1 MSSNRTHIRSITL
14 PALAL
19 GLLALPFMLPAKST
33 APGLE
38 RPRML
43 FVEVYPE
50 VERGN
55 WEPVEALSEADRELL
70 ERYPL
75 WPDLEAAWLKASL
88 PSVDEAR
95 VDGFL
100 DRHGQLKP
108 ARDLRYRYAL
118 HLARSGQ
125 HEAYLALYRSFYQ
138 GLEVARLDCH
148 ALSAEIAVGDSH
160 RVTRRAIA
168 LWMTGQ
174 SQADECDPVFAW
186 LKDRG
191 DLTAAHYSERYDLA
205 IEARQFSRAR
215 WLGKTLG
222 DAWVAEAEAWQRAAG
237 DPEAYLRSI
246 AGRQTDR
253 SALER
258 LRYAFEQLTYADPV
272 IAAEL
277 WTANAD
283 RHPFA
288 DADRLAIERHIALW
302 TARDGLPG
310 AYEQLTNLPSAAQND
325 EVLRWRARV
334 SLRSGEW
341 ARLLDDIAA
350 MADAEAAKDEWRYW
364 RAIALERTDSPEDA
378 RNALA
383 AIAAERSYYG
393 FLAADALGL
402 PYAFGDAPLAADEA
416 VMADLAVR
424 PDLVRAGELF
434 FVGLDSRGRSEWDTA
449 VRRLSRDEQQ
459 QAALLAHQWGWHSR
473 AIATAARLSEFDD
486 LEIRYP
492 LPFSDEFERGS
503 QAASIPATWA
513 LGVARSESLF
523 MRDVRSGAGAIG
535 VMQLMPATGRAVA
548 RRIDVQYSGLDSLTD
563 PATNIRLGTRYLG
576 EMTER
581 FDGNRVLATAAYNAG
596 PHRVDAWL
604 PEAAP
609 VETRIWIENIP
620 FNETR
625 KYVRRVLAAETIFH
639 WRMTGETR
647 RLSDVLTAIL
657 PPTDETV
664 ARLSGDTTEHYLD
677 R

>member
-1 MSSNRTHIRSITL
+1 MSSNRTQIRSITL

-33 APGLE
+33 APALE
-38 RPRML
+38 RPRTL
-43 FVEVYPE
+43 FIEVYPE

-55 WEPVEALSEADRELL
+55 WEPVDALGAKDRGLL

-88 PSVDEAR
+88 PNVDAAR
-95 VDGFL
+95 IEGFL

-148 ALSAEIAVGDSH
+148 ALAAEIAVGDSH

-186 LKDRG
+186 LRERG

-205 IEARQFSRAR
+205 IEARQFARAR

-237 DPEAYLRSI
+237 NPEAYLRSI
-246 AGRQTDR
+246 AGRQTER
-253 SALER
+253 TALER
-258 LRYAFEQLTYADPV
+258 LRYAFEQLTYADPL

-277 WTANAD
+277 WAVNAD
-283 RHPFA
+283 RHPFS

-310 AYEQLTNLPSAAQND
+310 AYEQLTGLPPAAQND

-341 ARLLDDIAA
+341 ARLRDDIAA

-364 RAIALERTDSPEDA
+364 RAIALERTNATDDA
-378 RNALA
+378 RSALA
-383 AIAAERSYYG
+383 TIAAERSYYG

-402 PYAFGDAPLAADEA
+402 PYEFGDAPLAADEA
-416 VMADLAVR
+416 VMADLAAR
-424 PDLVRAGELF
+424 PDLLRAGELF
-434 FVGLDSRGRSEWDTA
+434 FVGLDSRGRSEWDAA
-449 VRRLSRDEQQ
+449 VRRLSRAEQQ

-492 LPFSDEFERGS
+492 LPFTDEFERGS
-503 QAASIPATWA
+503 EAASIPATWA

-523 MRDVRSGAGAIG
+523 MRDVRSRAGAIG

-664 ARLSGDTTEHYLD
+664 AVLRDDTTEHYLD
-677 R
+677 P